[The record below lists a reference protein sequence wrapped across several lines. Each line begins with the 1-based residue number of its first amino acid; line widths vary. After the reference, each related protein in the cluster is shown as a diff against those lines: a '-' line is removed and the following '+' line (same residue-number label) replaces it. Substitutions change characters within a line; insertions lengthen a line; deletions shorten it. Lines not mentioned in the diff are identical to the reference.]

1 LAEENLEAH
10 ISRLMTSNFRQI
22 FFNNN
27 LSIIKYDGH
36 HINGK
41 LMKSIS
47 DQKVTAAFRQQ
58 QPKTSNLVWELRS
71 LMQLTQ
77 VQLATE
83 LGVAYETIN
92 RWENGHMNPSPLALR
107 QIRAVITNLSLS
119 SSTKIRERSET
130 LLQKYFSTK

>member
-47 DQKVTAAFRQQ
+47 DQKVTAALRQQ